1 MLAYCVDF
9 PCNPPRIAAENCLVC
24 GAKILAIRR
33 TPLTKTAS
41 QQKRRFVLPLY
52 HAKLLNCDY
61 RIARFAPFCKRK
73 TDFFAFCP
81 QTAPFRSGF
90 RCICTKDRVL
100 RKALPLGA
108 TATTAASG
116 GNREKLLGQRPAGC
130 KQQRSR
136 RWEPQPGLGAKRLR
150 GQARLPRATTQR

>member
-9 PCNPPRIAAENCLVC
+9 PCNPPRIAAENRLVC

-33 TPLTKTAS
+33 TPLMKTAS

-61 RIARFAPFCKRK
+61 RIARFAPFGKRK

-90 RCICTKDRVL
+90 RCICTKD
-100 RKALPLGA
+100 KKK
-108 TATTAASG
+108 TATSRWRSGPSSYNLSGAS
-116 GNREKLLGQRPAGC
+116 RQLPQRG
-130 KQQRSR
+130 QQR
-136 RWEPQPGLGAKRLR
+136 
-150 GQARLPRATTQR
+150 RLPPVAETGRMCQVCGVLMVAYVSSAR

>member
-41 QQKRRFVLPLY
+41 QPKRRFVLPLY

-61 RIARFAPFCKRK
+61 RIARFAPFGKRES
-73 TDFFAFCP
+73 DFFAFCP

-90 RCICTKDRVL
+90 RCICTKDRAL
-100 RKALPLGA
+100 RKALPLGQRRRPPP
-108 TATTAASG
+108 ASLPSPSASQTPLPKG
-116 GNREKLLGQRPAGC
+116 EALACRSGPRGTSKVWFYH
-130 KQQRSR
+130 KQ
-136 RWEPQPGLGAKRLR
+136 
-150 GQARLPRATTQR
+150 

>member
-81 QTAPFRSGF
+81 QTPPFRSGF
-90 RCICTKDRVL
+90 RCICTKDKKNRHLTVTVRLSVQFIMTHSQTHPL
-100 RKALPLGA
+100 RPFAGRRWRWCRGPRG
-108 TATTAASG
+108 
-116 GNREKLLGQRPAGC
+116 RRP
-130 KQQRSR
+130 SR
-136 RWEPQPGLGAKRLR
+136 RQGCPPPLS
-150 GQARLPRATTQR
+150 PSCP